1 MNESTEKQIIFYLRE
16 NGISQVH
23 ISKVTGIA
31 EPILSMILNEKR
43 KMTLEEY
50 SLVCGALEV
59 NTDKFLKPRLP
70 E

>member
-1 MNESTEKQIIFYLRE
+1 MNESTEKQIKVYLKE

-23 ISKVTGIA
+23 ISKATGIP

-50 SLVCGALEV
+50 SLICGALKV
-59 NTDKFLKPRLP
+59 NTNKFLKPRLP

>member
-1 MNESTEKQIIFYLRE
+1 MNGSTEKQIKVYLRE
-16 NGISQVH
+16 KGISQAH
-23 ISKVTGIA
+23 ISKVTGIP

-50 SLVCGALEV
+50 SLICGALKV
-59 NTDKFLKPRLP
+59 NTNKFLKPRLP